1 MRPSQRSAAIPL
13 GPLPVASE
21 HGIINNLMVVDDL
34 TDTEVDRLFHALAD
48 ATRRDIVRHA
58 VEGAQSVSALARRYP
73 ISLTA
78 VQKHV
83 SVLEQAGLVV
93 KERHGREQRVVGQ
106 HDALRQARLLLDELE
121 QLWRGRVARMGE
133 LLDEDSRGET
143 T

>member
-1 MRPSQRSAAIPL
+1 
-13 GPLPVASE
+13 
-21 HGIINNLMVVDDL
+21 MVVDQS
-34 TDTEVDRLFHALAD
+34 TDVEVDRLFHALAD
-48 ATRRDIVRHA
+48 ATRRDIVRRA
-58 VEGAQSVSALARRYP
+58 IDGAQSVSALARRYP

-83 SVLEQAGLVV
+83 SVLEEAGLVV

-106 HDALRQARLLLDELE
+106 PDALRRAQQLLDELD

-133 LLDEDSRGET
+133 VLDEDSRGGT